1 MFVVFFFPVIKV
13 RTAAR
18 YFPVILV
25 AVQREG
31 VPYHSPSSV
40 THRFRFENGRPIA
53 FAEPAFINVFGIEYR
68 RPDIVV
74 RGLRFGRFERARI
87 PRLFNEKRGKTGF

>member
-1 MFVVFFFPVIKV
+1 MFVAGLFPVIKV
-13 RTAAR
+13 RATAR

-31 VPYHSPSSV
+31 VPYHRTRSV
-40 THRFRFENGRPIA
+40 CVFVYIENRRGIA

-74 RGLRFGRFERARI
+74 RGLRFGRSERARI
-87 PRLFNEKRGKTGF
+87 PRLFNEKRGKAGF

>member
-1 MFVVFFFPVIKV
+1 MFVVFFFPVIKI
-13 RTAAR
+13 RAAAR

-31 VPYHSPSSV
+31 VPYHRARS
-40 THRFRFENGRPIA
+40 RFVFVYIENRRGIT

-74 RGLRFGRFERARI
+74 RGLR
-87 PRLFNEKRGKTGF
+87 L